1 MVRCRDS
8 QRRTLAEPD
17 RGDSRPPVGRRRNIG
32 RSSIHPENSPQRPQV
47 MQWTV
52 TTGWIGAVACH
63 RSSFPQRSSPPR
75 RHWSILRPRKK
86 GRGTKAIVA
95 AQFLDEF
102 GVPGRGAETRA
113 GREEWGSRR

>member
-17 RGDSRPPVGRRRNIG
+17 RDDRRPPVGRRRNIG
-32 RSSIHPENSPQRPQV
+32 RSPISLRRLSAAAEV
-47 MQWTV
+47 MRWTA